1 LDRLPLSLSSQPK
14 GDLERE
20 IIDLERE
27 IVVGGRVGL
36 HLGCLHLVHRHGSLR
51 LCLCSHRG
59 QMNGDKLLIVLVR
72 RAVLGTNRAEL
83 GIARAVL
90 GTFRAELGTISAELG
105 TIRAELGTI
114 SAELGTIRAELGTGR
129 LRLPI
134 IAQDDV
140 LRPEP
145 PRGALPLLARRA
157 ELGTVRAELGTRRA
171 DVPQLL
177 PASAM
182 DAALATSGG
191 AVGGAV
197 VGAIGG
203 SFPDL
208 FTQDGA

>member
-1 LDRLPLSLSSQPK
+1 VLGAVSGEARPEGLCLDRLPLSLSSQPK

-20 IIDLERE
+20 IVDLERE
-27 IVVGGRVGL
+27 LVVGGRVGVGL
-36 HLGCLHLVHRHGSLR
+36 RLGCLHLVHRHGRLR

-59 QMNGDKLLIVLVR
+59 QMNGDELLIVLVR
-72 RAVLGTNRAEL
+72 RAVLGTNRAES

-90 GTFRAELGTISAELG
+90 GT
-105 TIRAELGTI
+105 IR
-114 SAELGTIRAELGTGR
+114 AELGTIRAELGTGR
-129 LRLPI
+129 LRLPL
-134 IAQDDV
+134 IAEDDV
-140 LRPEP
+140 LRPE

-182 DAALATSGG
+182 AAALCTSGG

-197 VGAIGG
+197 GGAIGG
-203 SFPDL
+203 SFPDV
-208 FTQDGA
+208 FAQDGA

>member
-1 LDRLPLSLSSQPK
+1 MRGAVSGEARPEGLCLDRLPLSLSSQPK

-20 IIDLERE
+20 IVDLERE
-27 IVVGGRVGL
+27 IVVGGRVGVGL
-36 HLGCLHLVHRHGSLR
+36 RLGCLHLVHRHGRLR

-83 GIARAVL
+83 GVARAVL
-90 GTFRAELGTISAELG
+90 GTFRAGM
-105 TIRAELGTI
+105 
-114 SAELGTIRAELGTGR
+114 GTIRAELGTGR
-129 LRLPI
+129 LRLAI
-134 IAQDDV
+134 ITEDDV
-140 LRPEP
+140 LRPE

>member
-1 LDRLPLSLSSQPK
+1 VSGEARPEGLCLDRLPLSLSSQPK

-20 IIDLERE
+20 I
-27 IVVGGRVGL
+27 VVGGRVGV
-36 HLGCLHLVHRHGSLR
+36 HLGCLHLVHRHGRLR

-83 GIARAVL
+83 GITRAV
-90 GTFRAELGTISAELG
+90 LG

-114 SAELGTIRAELGTGR
+114 SAELGTGR

-134 IAQDDV
+134 IAEDDV
-140 LRPEP
+140 LRPE

-182 DAALATSGG
+182 DAALCTS
-191 AVGGAV
+191 GGAV
-197 VGAIGG
+197 VGAVGGALGG
-203 SFPDL
+203 SFPDV
-208 FTQDGA
+208 FAQDGA

>member
-1 LDRLPLSLSSQPK
+1 VSGEARPEGLCLDRLPLSLSSQPK

-20 IIDLERE
+20 IVDLERE

-36 HLGCLHLVHRHGSLR
+36 RLGCLHLVHRHGRLC

-72 RAVLGTNRAEL
+72 RAVM
-83 GIARAVL
+83 
-90 GTFRAELGTISAELG
+90 G
-105 TIRAELGTI
+105 TIR
-114 SAELGTIRAELGTGR
+114 AELGTIRAELGTGR

-134 IAQDDV
+134 IAEDDV
-140 LRPEP
+140 LRPE

-182 DAALATSGG
+182 AAALATSGG

-197 VGAIGG
+197 VGALGG

-208 FTQDGA
+208 FAQDGA